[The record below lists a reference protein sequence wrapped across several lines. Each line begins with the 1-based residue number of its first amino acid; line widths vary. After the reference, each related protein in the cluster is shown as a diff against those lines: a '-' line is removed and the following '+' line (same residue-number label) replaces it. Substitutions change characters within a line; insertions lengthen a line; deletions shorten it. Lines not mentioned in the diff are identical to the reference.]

1 MSSGKH
7 DAIVVGSGP
16 NGLAAAV
23 QLVHAGLKVLVLEAA
38 DTLGGGMRSAELTFP
53 GFVHDICSTL
63 HPLAA
68 ASPAFARLQLNDHG
82 LEWIRP
88 PVAVSHPLDDGTAV
102 LLEMSLAATASRLGE
117 DGPAYERLMGPLVKN
132 WSSLLPELLAPL
144 HFPRHPLLLT
154 QFGLQA
160 LRSAES
166 LVDAHFTGPQARAL
180 FGGIAAHSML
190 ALDTPASAA
199 VGLVLG
205 ASAHVED
212 WPMPRGGAQ
221 KLADALVSYLR
232 ASGVEFVT
240 NHRVKDLADLPEA
253 RVVLLDITPRQF
265 LQIASDSLPQSYRK
279 RMQAYRYGPGVFRV
293 DWALSGPVPWT
304 AEESRRS
311 GVVHIGGT
319 FEEIAASE
327 LLVWHGRHPERPYVL
342 LAQQTLF
349 DPTRAP
355 EGHQTLWGYCHV
367 PNGSTV
373 DMTAAIEQQIERFAP
388 GFRDLVLARHTMNSA
403 DMEAHN
409 ANYVGGDINGGLQD
423 LRQMFRRPVG
433 LFSPYRTPL
442 KGVYLCSSS
451 TPPGGGV
458 HGMCGYHA
466 ARRALRDWF

>member
-1 MSSGKH
+1 MPSGKY
-7 DAIVVGSGP
+7 DAIIVGSGP
-16 NGLAAAV
+16 NGLAAAA
-23 QLVHAGLKVLVLEAA
+23 QLAAAGLRVLVLEAA
-38 DTLGGGMRSAELTFP
+38 ETLGGGMRSAEVTLP
-53 GFVHDICSTL
+53 GYIHDICSTL

-68 ASPAFARLQLNDHG
+68 ASPAFAQLPLNDHG

-88 PVAVSHPLDDGTAV
+88 PVAVSHPLDDNTAV
-102 LLEMSLAATASRLGE
+102 LLEMSLATTASRLGE

-132 WSSLLPELLAPL
+132 WSKLLPELLAPV
-144 HFPRHPLLLT
+144 HFPRHPFLLA

-160 LRSAES
+160 LQSAES
-166 LVDAHFTGPQARAL
+166 LVDAHFTDPRARAL

-190 ALDTPASAA
+190 ALDAPASAA

-232 ASGVEFVT
+232 AAGVEFET
-240 NHRVKDLADLPEA
+240 DHRVTSLDELAKTKA
-253 RVVLLDITPRQF
+253 VLLDITPRQ
-265 LQIASDSLPQSYRK
+265 LLRIAGERLPAGYRK
-279 RMQAYRYGPGVFRV
+279 RLQKYRYGPGVFKV
-293 DWALSGPVPWT
+293 DWALSGPIPWT
-304 AEESRRS
+304 AEDCRRS

-319 FEEIAASE
+319 FEEVAASE

-355 EGHQTLWGYCHV
+355 EGKHTVWGYCHV

-373 DMTAAIEQQIERFAP
+373 DMTEAIERQIERFAP
-388 GFRDLVLARHTMNSA
+388 GFHDLVLARHTMNSA
-403 DMEAHN
+403 DMEEHN

-423 LRQMFRRPVG
+423 LKQMFRRPVG
-433 LFSPYRTPL
+433 LFSPYRTPI

-451 TPPGGGV
+451 TPPGGGI

-466 ARRALRDWF
+466 ARLALRDRF